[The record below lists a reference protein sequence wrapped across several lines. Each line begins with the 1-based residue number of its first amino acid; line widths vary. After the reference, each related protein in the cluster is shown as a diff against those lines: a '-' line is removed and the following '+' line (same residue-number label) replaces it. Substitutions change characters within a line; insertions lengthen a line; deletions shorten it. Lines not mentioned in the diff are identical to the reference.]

1 MKSLT
6 AFVLLIAGLA
16 AGAVMAADTA
26 ASSSAPAAKKANAKK
41 AAHAKHEA
49 SAVDDDDKE
58 PDVSGLQPVAYH
70 CELGNKVTI
79 YQYPGND
86 HEIALQ
92 WNKRLHHMTRVGT
105 TTGANRFENLKKGL
119 VWIGIPA
126 KSILLD
132 SKKGQQ
138 LANEC
143 KNPEQLA
150 PKMTEVVAPKG

>member
-6 AFVLLIAGLA
+6 AFVVLIAGLT
-16 AGAVMAADTA
+16 AGTVMAADTA
-26 ASSSAPAAKKANAKK
+26 TSSTAPAAKKTSAKK
-41 AAHAKHEA
+41 PAHAKHEA
-49 SAVDDDDKE
+49 PADDDEKE
-58 PDVSGLQPVAYH
+58 PDVTGMQAVAYH
-70 CELGNKVTI
+70 CELGNKVTV
-79 YQYPGND
+79 YQNPDND
-86 HEIALQ
+86 KEIALQ
-92 WNKRLHHMTRVGT
+92 WNKHMHHMTRVGT

-143 KNPEQLA
+143 KNPEQMA
-150 PKMTEVVAPKG
+150 PKVTEVATPKG

>member
-6 AFVLLIAGLA
+6 AFVVLIAGLA
-16 AGAVMAADTA
+16 AGTAMATDTA
-26 ASSSAPAAKKANAKK
+26 TTSKAHAAKKASAKK
-41 AAHAKHEA
+41 PAHARHEA
-49 SAVDDDDKE
+49 AVADDDEKE

-70 CELGNKVTI
+70 CELGNKVTV

-86 HEIALQ
+86 QEIALQ
-92 WNKRLHHMTRVGT
+92 WNKRVHRMTRVGT

-143 KNPEQLA
+143 KNPEQMA
-150 PKMTEVVAPKG
+150 PKVTEATAPKG